1 MVFGREFGN
10 CRQYPEGTRS
20 EGGPEESLRTSPLE
34 RPRMLVWGVKYWPL
48 IAANIFV
55 VLALRSCRQRCLLSG
70 SEVYVSSVEGH
81 HG

>member
-1 MVFGREFGN
+1 
-10 CRQYPEGTRS
+10 
-20 EGGPEESLRTSPLE
+20 
-34 RPRMLVWGVKYWPL
+34 MLVWGVKYWPL
-48 IAANIFV
+48 AAANIFV